1 MGKKQQGR
9 HSAGQLGARDLGFP
23 PISVRTR
30 AVCVADV
37 RVLAGVRRAVVM
49 DTGVNISSREALVVS
64 DVVVAMAVVD
74 WLTRRGHVTA
84 GFRPAVLK
92 AATTAA
98 LLVAAVARCR
108 DVIGDVISDVIGSRR
123 RRARLC
129 ACV

>member
-1 MGKKQQGR
+1 
-9 HSAGQLGARDLGFP
+9 
-23 PISVRTR
+23 
-30 AVCVADV
+30 VADV

-92 AATTAA
+92 AAT